1 MVTNPLRQD
10 GSRLAPHVAAWT
22 VGASLLPL
30 HTSSPG
36 VHQAAVGVQ
45 GFREAFRMQQQP
57 GPTELAVGKGLV
69 PPASCPQQPREE
81 GLGTVASLF
90 PQGQKGLA
98 PGCLCRE
105 G

>member
-57 GPTELAVGKGLV
+57 GPMELAVGKGLV

-81 GLGTVASLF
+81 GLGTAVSLF
-90 PQGQKGLA
+90 PQRQKGLA
-98 PGCLCRE
+98 PGYLCGE

>member
-1 MVTNPLRQD
+1 
-10 GSRLAPHVAAWT
+10 
-22 VGASLLPL
+22 
-30 HTSSPG
+30 
-36 VHQAAVGVQ
+36 
-45 GFREAFRMQQQP
+45 MQQQP

-90 PQGQKGLA
+90 PQGQTGLA
-98 PGCLCRE
+98 LGCLCRE

>member
-1 MVTNPLRQD
+1 MQ
-10 GSRLAPHVAAWT
+10 
-22 VGASLLPL
+22 
-30 HTSSPG
+30 
-36 VHQAAVGVQ
+36 
-45 GFREAFRMQQQP
+45 QQQP

-69 PPASCPQQPREE
+69 PPASCPQQPRE

-90 PQGQKGLA
+90 PQGQTGLA

>member
-10 GSRLAPHVAAWT
+10 GSRLAPHVAART

-69 PPASCPQQPREE
+69 PPASCPQQPRE

-90 PQGQKGLA
+90 PQGQTGLA